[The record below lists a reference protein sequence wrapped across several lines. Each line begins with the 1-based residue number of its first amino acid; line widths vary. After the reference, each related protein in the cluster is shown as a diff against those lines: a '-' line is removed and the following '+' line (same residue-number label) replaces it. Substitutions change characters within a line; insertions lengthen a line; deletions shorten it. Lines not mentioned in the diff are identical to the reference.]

1 MPHKLCFKPRLVVI
15 LGPTGAGK
23 TEMAISLA
31 SEWGGEI
38 ISADS
43 MQVYRLMDIGTSKPS
58 FQERARVRH
67 HLVDVVDPDES
78 FNTAMF
84 KGMAADVIEI
94 LQAEKK
100 PIFVVGGTGLYI
112 KTLLGGLADGPGPD
126 ENLREHYRQEVR
138 RFGKAHLYNI
148 LKVKDAAAASR
159 IDRNDTVRMIRALE
173 VLELSGES
181 IVSMQEAHGFTDK
194 RYESLKIG
202 VTHGRDHLFERID
215 RRVER
220 MIEDG
225 FIEEVR
231 GLLDKGYHEKL
242 KSMRSLGYKHIASNI
257 KGLHPLSEAIRLMKR
272 DTKRYAK
279 RQMTWFGADKEIEW
293 FSPAEVL
300 AVNQRVSQF
309 LRGTGIS

>member
-1 MPHKLCFKPRLVVI
+1 LVPHKLCFKPRLVVI

-100 PIFVVGGTGLYI
+100 PI
-112 KTLLGGLADGPGPD
+112 
-126 ENLREHYRQEVR
+126 
-138 RFGKAHLYNI
+138 
-148 LKVKDAAAASR
+148 
-159 IDRNDTVRMIRALE
+159 
-173 VLELSGES
+173 
-181 IVSMQEAHGFTDK
+181 
-194 RYESLKIG
+194 
-202 VTHGRDHLFERID
+202 
-215 RRVER
+215 
-220 MIEDG
+220 
-225 FIEEVR
+225 
-231 GLLDKGYHEKL
+231 
-242 KSMRSLGYKHIASNI
+242 
-257 KGLHPLSEAIRLMKR
+257 RLMKR